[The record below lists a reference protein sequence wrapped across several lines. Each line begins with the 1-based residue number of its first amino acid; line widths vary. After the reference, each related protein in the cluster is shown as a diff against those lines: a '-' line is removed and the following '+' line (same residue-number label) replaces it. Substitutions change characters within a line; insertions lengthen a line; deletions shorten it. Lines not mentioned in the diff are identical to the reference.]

1 MCPRYTFYF
10 ILILKPFAPGSH
22 VHCGRERDGHP
33 PFDHPSDCL
42 WPHLGQPWVRGA
54 FHCHPRTGRR
64 ACSDQSTGWSNRSAA
79 NSSSPLSPSNSAS
92 YATSSPGEFTF
103 KIFESFAFLKVHFS
117 GEFTFKILE
126 SFAFLKVHF
135 SGDHQRVN
143 RPWDAGS
150 QLSRLQPGAFQP
162 STTGNYPCVDPDQ
175 LFS

>member
-10 ILILKPFAPGSH
+10 ILILKPFASGSH

-33 PFDHPSDCL
+33 PFDDPSDCL

-54 FHCHPRTGRR
+54 FHCHPRIGRR

-103 KIFESFAFLKVHFS
+103 KIFESFAFLKVQ
-117 GEFTFKILE
+117 I
-126 SFAFLKVHF
+126 

-143 RPWDAGS
+143 RPWDARS

-162 STTGNYPCVDPDQ
+162 STTGNSSFMSCCRP
-175 LFS
+175 